1 MTTKNNSK
9 TADETQIINRPTF
22 LEHEKSKYLIMDAP
36 TDANLQA
43 YREMLQKRNCSWV
56 VRTCKPTYNTEPLSE
71 VGIHVKELPFKD
83 GAPPPETVLDGWL
96 ELINAEKKTGRCVAV
111 HCVAG
116 LGRAPILVA
125 ISLIEDGMS
134 SEDAIEFV
142 RKHRKGVFN
151 RAQLNYLHSY
161 KRRSG
166 PGCCV
171 VS

>member
-1 MTTKNNSK
+1 MYSNSSK

-43 YREMLQKRNCSWV
+43 YKEMLQKRNCSFV
-56 VRTCKPTYNTEPLSE
+56 VRTCKPTYNATPLFDA
-71 VGIHVKELPFKD
+71 GIEVKELPFKD
-83 GAPPPETVLDGWL
+83 GAPPPSDVLDIWL
-96 ELINAEKKTGRCVAV
+96 EIIKGQKNSGSCVAV

-134 SEDAIEFV
+134 SEDAIEFI

-151 RAQLNYLHSY
+151 RAQLNYLHKY
-161 KRRSG
+161 ERRSG
-166 PGCCV
+166 GMCCV
-171 VS
+171 IC